1 MYLSVVP
8 SMATD
13 ATEGDDVISL
23 GYDEK
28 ELDVLDSW
36 IVILAF
42 ARLLLIK
49 LKGLLELY
57 MCKIFTGAAVP
68 IPILPAL

>member
-8 SMATD
+8 SMATG

-28 ELDVLDSW
+28 ELEVLDSC
-36 IVILAF
+36 IVILEF
-42 ARLLLIK
+42 ARLLLLK
-49 LKGLLELY
+49 LIELLELY
-57 MCKIFTGAAVP
+57 MCKIFTGVVVP